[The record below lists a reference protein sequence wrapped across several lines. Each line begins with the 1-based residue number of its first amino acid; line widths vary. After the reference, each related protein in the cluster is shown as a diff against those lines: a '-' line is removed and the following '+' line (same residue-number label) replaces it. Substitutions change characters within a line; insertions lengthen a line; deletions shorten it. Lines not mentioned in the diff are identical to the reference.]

1 MTVIRKEQKERLK
14 NVLLRVSIPAQLMSE
29 LKKTQKLCR
38 ENKLYFDVKPD
49 IIAAVEKAI
58 EEALVIVSEEKK
70 RQSEKNA

>member
-58 EEALVIVSEEKK
+58 EEALVIVSEERK